1 MNLYV
6 NYDHNTD
13 GQGTDKELGLFHDEL
28 LRQYDGDIDTL
39 AADLDA
45 LKNGGDC
52 DRYEN
57 AENAA
62 MSVAFA
68 DWAIFPDSMALSVE
82 VG

>member
-13 GQGTDKELGLFHDEL
+13 GAGTDKELSLFHDEL
-28 LRQYDGDIDTL
+28 LKQYDGNIEAL
-39 AADLDA
+39 AADLDTW
-45 LKNGGDC
+45 KNGDDC
-52 DRYEN
+52 DRYES

-62 MSVAFA
+62 MRVAFA
-68 DWAIFPDSMALSVE
+68 GWEIFPDSMALSVE